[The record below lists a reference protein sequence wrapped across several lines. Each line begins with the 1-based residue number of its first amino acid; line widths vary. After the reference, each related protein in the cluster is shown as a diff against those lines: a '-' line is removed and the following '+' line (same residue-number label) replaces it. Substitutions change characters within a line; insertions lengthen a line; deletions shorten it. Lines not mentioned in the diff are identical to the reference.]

1 MWDYSFAIPS
11 LLILGLLMSNYF
23 LLKRL
28 PLRVNRSF
36 VELLIIEAVVIST
49 DSISSW
55 ACEEYRDLPRIIVI
69 LTNMV
74 FFIFFAIRGHAFFA
88 FTCSFLGLDPSEKKL
103 RTFLCQLPLIINELV
118 IISSPWTKA
127 VFFIDDNGY
136 HRGKYYMVIVF
147 VFFFY
152 VFFSAYVA
160 MLFRKNIKRIRE
172 GYAIA
177 IYLILLCIGLICRT
191 VIPRFL
197 LMDTFCIMAILTIT
211 LVFMNPDFYIDIRTR
226 LFNTEGITAY
236 LNEMNSKKHSVIAAF
251 VINHYE
257 EVVEIYGRKQMDKG
271 LGLIGFYLKKNFPD
285 SLLFYYRSGR
295 FIIIAKPDDDMD
307 EILEKIENRFHMP
320 WTSDDTELYLNV
332 SCAKINCN
340 CTRYSS
346 DAILNVLANALE
358 FVSNTENE
366 TYIINEN
373 QFEASEDSI
382 TVKRALEKAIEN
394 NSVEIF
400 LQPIVDAHT
409 YDLVGAESLCR
420 IRDDSGNIIPPGKF
434 ISIAENNGRINQ
446 LGEQVFENTCKFI
459 SQNNLSTFGMQW
471 INVNLSTAQF
481 MKNDLAHTFE
491 NFTKT
496 YNVNPAEIHLE
507 ITEAAIIDESIMKSQ
522 IQEIQ
527 KIGFV
532 FALDDYGT
540 GYSNASRLKHFPF
553 INVKID
559 MSLVWDYCAAPDQ
572 MLPMLIETLKSN
584 GYSIT
589 AEGIETIE
597 MAKAMTEIGCD
608 YLQGWYFSKPIPPNE
623 FISKYKKS

>member
-49 DSISSW
+49 DIISSW
-55 ACEEYRDLPRIIVI
+55 TCEEYRDLPRIIVI

-285 SLLFYYRSGR
+285 TLLFYYRSGR
-295 FIIIAKPDDDMD
+295 FIIIARPDDDMD

-332 SCAKINCN
+332 SCARINCN
-340 CTRYSS
+340 CTKYSS

>member
-11 LLILGLLMSNYF
+11 LMILGLLMSNYF

-28 PLRVNRSF
+28 PLRVNRFF
-36 VELLIIEAVVIST
+36 VSLLIIEAIVISS
-49 DSISSW
+49 DIIASW
-55 ACEEYRDLPRIIVI
+55 ACEEYRDLPRTVVI

-88 FTCSFLGLDPSEKKL
+88 FTCSFLGLDPSENKF
-103 RTFLCQLPLIINELV
+103 RTFLCQLPLIFSEIV

-127 VFFIDDNGY
+127 IYSVGENGY
-136 HRGKYYMVIVF
+136 HRGKYYMLIVF
-147 VFFFY
+147 IFFFY
-152 VFFSAYVA
+152 ILFSAYVSII
-160 MLFRKNIKRIRE
+160 FRKNIKRLRE
-172 GYAIA
+172 SYGIA
-177 IYLILLCIGLICRT
+177 IYLILLCFGLACSIF
-191 VIPRFL
+191 IPKFL

-211 LVFMNPDFYIDIRTR
+211 LVFMNPDFYIDRRTR
-226 LFNTEGITAY
+226 LFNTEGLRMY
-236 LNEMNSKKHSVIAAF
+236 LNEMTPKNHSVIAAF
-251 VINHYE
+251 IINHYE

-271 LGLIGFYLKKNFPD
+271 ISLIGLYLKKTFPD
-285 SLLFYYRSGR
+285 LLLFYYRSGR
-295 FIIIAKPDDDMD
+295 FIIIAKPDVDMD
-307 EILEKIENRFHMP
+307 DVLDNIENRFNKP

-332 SCAKINCN
+332 SFTKIDCN
-340 CTRYSS
+340 CTRYST
-346 DAILNVLANALE
+346 DAILNVLANSLE

-366 TYIINEN
+366 TYIINET
-373 QFEASEDSI
+373 QFDASEESI
-382 TVKRALEKAIEN
+382 TIKRCLEKSIEN
-394 NSVEIF
+394 NAVEIF

-409 YDLVGAESLCR
+409 YELVGAESLCR
-420 IRDDSGNIIPPGKF
+420 IRDNVGNIIPPGKF
-434 ISIAENNGRINQ
+434 ISIAESNGRINQ

-459 SQNNLSTFGMQW
+459 SENSLSSFNMKW

-491 NFTKT
+491 AFTKK
-496 YNVNPAEIHLE
+496 YNVNPSEIHLE

-540 GYSNASRLKHFPF
+540 GYSNASRLKPFPF

-589 AEGIETIE
+589 AEGIETLE

-608 YLQGWYFSKPIPPNE
+608 YLQGWYFSKPIPPDE
-623 FISKYKKS
+623 FIAKYKKS

>member
-36 VELLIIEAVVIST
+36 VDLLIIEAVVIST
-49 DSISSW
+49 DIISSW

-74 FFIFFAIRGHAFFA
+74 FFIFFAIRGYAFFV
-88 FTCSFLGLDPSEKKL
+88 FTCSILGLNPAENKL
-103 RTFLCQLPLIINELV
+103 RTFMCQLPLIINELI
-118 IISSPWTKA
+118 IISSTWTKA
-127 VFFIDDNGY
+127 IFFIDDSGY
-136 HRGKYYMVIVF
+136 HRGKYYMLIIF
-147 VFFFY
+147 IFFFY
-152 VFFSAYVA
+152 IFFSAYA
-160 MLFRKNIKRIRE
+160 AILFRKNIKRIRE
-172 GYAIA
+172 VYAIA
-177 IYLILLCIGLICRT
+177 IYLICLCIGLICRT
-191 VIPRFL
+191 FIPRFL

-226 LFNTEGITAY
+226 LFNTEGIRAY
-236 LNEMNSKKHSVIAAF
+236 LNEMNPQKHSVIAAF

-271 LGLIGFYLKKNFPD
+271 LGLIGFYLRKNFPD

-307 EILEKIENRFHMP
+307 EILEKIENRFRMP
-320 WTSDDTELYLNV
+320 WISDDTELYLNV

-382 TVKRALEKAIEN
+382 IVKRALEKAIEN

-459 SQNNLSTFGMQW
+459 SQNNLSTLGMQW

-491 NFTKT
+491 NFTKA
-496 YNVNPAEIHLE
+496 YKVNPAEIHLE

-597 MAKAMTEIGCD
+597 IAKSMTEIGCD
-608 YLQGWYFSKPIPPNE
+608 YLQGWYFSKPIPPDE
-623 FISKYKKS
+623 FIAKYKKS